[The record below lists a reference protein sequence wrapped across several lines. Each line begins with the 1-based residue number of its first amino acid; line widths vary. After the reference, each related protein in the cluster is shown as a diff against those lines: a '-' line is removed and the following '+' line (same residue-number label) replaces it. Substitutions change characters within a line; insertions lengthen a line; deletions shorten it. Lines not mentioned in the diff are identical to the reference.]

1 MNSTKKTARLAGVLY
16 LVNGVTGFFGIIY
29 VPSRLIVSGNAAAT
43 ANNILASERL
53 FRVGIVSELIC
64 AAEFVFLLWVL
75 YRLLAGVSRTHASLM
90 VILGLVFV
98 PIMCVNVLNEIA
110 ALTLLRGADFLSG
123 FDKRQLEA
131 MAMLFLD
138 LHRYGYVVGWIFGLW
153 LFPFGVLVFKSGF
166 LPRILGVLLIA
177 ACFGYLADSLTPLLL
192 PGYANMVGR
201 FASIGLTLGEPAIIL
216 WLLIRGAKDQPLPA
230 AV

>member
-29 VPSRLIVSGNAAAT
+29 VPSRLIVSGNNAAT

-75 YRLLAGVSRTHASLM
+75 YRLLGGVNKTHALLM

-110 ALTLLRGADFLSG
+110 ALTLLRGADFLSV

-138 LHRYGYVVGWIFGLW
+138 LHRYGYVVGWIFGPW

-192 PGYANMVGR
+192 PSYANIVGR
-201 FASIGLTLGEPAIIL
+201 FASIPLTLGEPAIIL
-216 WLLIRGAKDQPLPA
+216 WLLIRAAKDQPLRA
-230 AV
+230 AA